1 MIEATNLLC
10 RPITCQRHMG
20 VQKHDADTVIQRT
33 IKKIYHGV
41 SPVMQFH
48 SPGESA
54 KKDFLFNSNL
64 FLYAS
69 FPTYRVDLLARCIS
83 QKGITQPSRRE
94 RSECLSDGGKT
105 AGKTFDASVRWHT
118 KNPQVCRFL
127 TIITVSVM
135 TPAHSVNF
143 LPSDLFTSAFFIS
156 ACCQWIAYS
165 QNCASW
171 NITNLP
177 SHFLQRGKEKNNN
190 IFPKWVLN
198 LVMFVPSARSCVSF
212 CQDAHK

>member
-20 VQKHDADTVIQRT
+20 IQKHDADTVIQRT
-33 IKKIYHGV
+33 IKKIYHAV
-41 SPVMQFH
+41 SPAMRFH

-64 FLYAS
+64 FLHAL
-69 FPTYRVDLLARCIS
+69 FPTYRVDLLARCIT
-83 QKGITQPSRRE
+83 QKGITQQWRRE
-94 RSECLSDGGKT
+94 RSERLSHGGNT
-105 AGKTFDASVRWHT
+105 AGKICDASVRWHT
-118 KNPQVCRFL
+118 KNPQVCQLL
-127 TIITVSVM
+127 TTITVSVM
-135 TPAHSVNF
+135 TPAHRVNF

-156 ACCQWIAYS
+156 ACCQRIAYS

-171 NITNLP
+171 NITNGS
-177 SHFLQRGKEKNNN
+177 SHFLQRGKKTQN
-190 IFPKWVLN
+190 ISPKWVLN

-212 CQDAHK
+212 CQTAHK